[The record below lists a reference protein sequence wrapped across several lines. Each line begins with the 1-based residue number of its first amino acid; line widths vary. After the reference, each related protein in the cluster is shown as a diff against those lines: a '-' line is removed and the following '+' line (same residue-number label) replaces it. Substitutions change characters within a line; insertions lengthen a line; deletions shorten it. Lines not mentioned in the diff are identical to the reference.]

1 MAQHRVFLLNGWSK
15 SGKDT
20 CADYLVE
27 SYKFCKFS
35 FAEAAKIQASNEYNF
50 SYEFTQTQEGKDTF
64 LPEHNKT
71 VRQLIIEYA
80 NTMRAKT
87 PDIWAQIIA
96 KEIIAH
102 KQSAT
107 EPINF
112 IISDWRLLDELLSL
126 QREFYNQN
134 IMIIPIHIVR
144 PSQLISPVPD
154 QTEYSLLGFPFK
166 YIIMNPGTSEYLYKI
181 QIMKIFYPLLKDELS
196 PSTNTT
202 MYCS

>member
-1 MAQHRVFLLNGWSK
+1 MAQHRIFLLNGWSK

-27 SYKFCKFS
+27 AHGFRKFS

-50 SYEFTQTQEGKDTF
+50 PYELTQTQEGKDTF

-71 VRQLIIEYA
+71 VRQVIIEYA
-80 NTMRAKT
+80 NAMRAKS

-96 KEIIAH
+96 KEILSH
-102 KQSAT
+102 KQSAI

-112 IISDWRLLDELLSL
+112 VISDWRLLDELLSL

-134 IMIIPIHIVR
+134 IMIIPIHIIR

-154 QTEYSLLGFPFK
+154 PTEYSLLGFPFK

-181 QIMKIFYPLLKDELS
+181 QIMKIFYPLLKNELP

-202 MYCS
+202 MYYS